1 MQPKERGPI
10 LAVQSDWVVV
20 AAYTYRLVEN
30 LSGASSGRVPW
41 GVLRQDA
48 IGDSDVGCCQSPPE
62 SEHSVRLGHGEL
74 SSAV

>member
-10 LAVQSDWVVV
+10 LAVEQDWVVV

-30 LSGASSGRVPW
+30 LSGARKERVPP

-48 IGDSDVGCCQSPPE
+48 IGDGDVGCCQSLP
-62 SEHSVRLGHGEL
+62 SRSIKSALGMV
-74 SSAV
+74 S